1 MTAGINIEA
10 ALELHRSGRVQEA
23 CTIYAI
29 LLQAEPGSAVA
40 LQGLATAH
48 AQRGDFV
55 VAVELFDRALKLK
68 PDYAEAHANRG
79 NVLRCLAR
87 FEEALEC
94 YHRATELK
102 PVFAEAYNS
111 RGVVLRDLKRLEEAL
126 ANHERAIEIK
136 PDYANA
142 WMNRGIVL
150 REMGR
155 YQEALSS
162 YEQVIEMRPEDAQ
175 TFNYQG
181 MVLYRLERY
190 EEALA
195 SYRQAI
201 RLRPDYAEA
210 HYHHSLALRE
220 TLRVTEAVE
229 SCDRA
234 IQVRPSYAE
243 AWWNRAELLIL
254 AGDYPRGWRTFS
266 WRWRSAEYGKVLRQF
281 VQPLWDGT
289 EDIAGKTLLV
299 TLDGGFGDTLQFCR
313 YVSLVVQRGADVI
326 LEVQAGL
333 LTLMQGSFDNVCI
346 ITNGQRLPAFDC
358 SCPLMNLPGAFALA
372 MKDIPARLPYL
383 QAPRKQV
390 ETWVRRLG
398 TRTRPRIGLVWS
410 GSTEHSN
417 DRQRSMTLAT
427 MAALLDCDAEFH
439 CLQKQVRDVDRQ
451 AIVDLPIHTWEEEL
465 SNFSETAGLIMALD
479 LVISVDTSV
488 AHLAG
493 ALGRPVWVM
502 LPHVP
507 DMRWLLERDDSP
519 WYPEIMR
526 LFRQPSRGAW
536 PRVIARVSEELN
548 RFIQSQSPPGAE
560 ISSPPIPPAMAANF

>member
-1 MTAGINIEA
+1 MVGCYKPN
-10 ALELHRSGRVQEA
+10 
-23 CTIYAI
+23 
-29 LLQAEPGSAVA
+29 PGPAVA
-40 LQGLATAH
+40 LQALATAH

-87 FEEALEC
+87 FKEALEC
-94 YHRATELK
+94 YDRAIELN
-102 PVFAEAYNS
+102 PYFAEAWNN
-111 RGVVLRDLKRLEEAL
+111 RGVVLRDLRRLEEAL
-126 ANHERAIEIK
+126 ASHERAIDVK

-150 REMGR
+150 REMER
-155 YQEALSS
+155 YSEALSS
-162 YEQVIEMRPEDAQ
+162 YERVIELRPEDAQ

-201 RLRPDYAEA
+201 KSKPDYAEA

-234 IQVRPSYAE
+234 IQVRPDYAE

-254 AGDYPRGWRTFS
+254 AGDYPQGWRTLS

-289 EDIAGKTLLV
+289 KDIAGKTLLV

-313 YVSLVVQRGADVI
+313 YVSLAVQRGADVI

-333 LTLMQGSFDNVCI
+333 LALMQGSFEDVHVI
-346 ITNGQRLPAFDC
+346 ANGQRLPAFDC
-358 SCPLMNLPGAFALA
+358 SCPLMNLPGAFELPMDA
-372 MKDIPARLPYL
+372 IPARLPYL
-383 QAPRKQV
+383 NASERHV
-390 ETWVRRLG
+390 ETWAERLG
-398 TRTRPRIGLVWS
+398 ERIRPRIGLVWS

-417 DRQRSMTLAT
+417 DRQRSMPLAI
-427 MAALLDCDAEFH
+427 MAELLDCDAEFH
-439 CLQKQVRDVDRQ
+439 CLQKHVRDADRDT
-451 AIVDLPIHTWEEEL
+451 IVELPIHIWEEEL
-465 SNFSETAGLIMALD
+465 SSFSETAGLVMAMD

-493 ALGRPVWVM
+493 ALGRPAWVL

-507 DMRWLLERDDSP
+507 DMRWLLDHEDSP
-519 WYPEIMR
+519 WYPEVMR
-526 LFRQPSRGAW
+526 LFRQPSRGA
-536 PRVIARVSEELN
+536 
-548 RFIQSQSPPGAE
+548 SP
-560 ISSPPIPPAMAANF
+560 